1 MIRWALASPGL
12 IALGLFVVAIVYTGI
27 LSLYYYKLAAG
38 APKFVGAENYAELLA
53 DPTFSKALVV
63 TALFVASAALLETGL
78 GVALAYGLMW
88 TKRRELFTALLAIPL
103 LVPSVAYV
111 VFWRYV
117 MDFRRGAL
125 VPVVKAL
132 GFEMPNIL
140 GDPNLALWAI
150 VALDVLQMTPFVVL
164 IVLASLISV
173 NPEVISAAR
182 VDGARGT
189 SLAVRVVLPLAK
201 SALLAALF
209 LRLIDAFRIFVKVWL
224 LTRGGPGDSTTTLE
238 LYLYTRGIFPLDLG
252 LASAASVVLLA
263 VSMVA
268 IIPYLYIV
276 GRSWRV

>member
-38 APKFVGAENYAELLA
+38 APKFVGGENYAELLA

-164 IVLASLISV
+164 IVLAGLISV

-189 SLAVRVVLPLAK
+189 SLAVWVVLPLAK

>member
-12 IALGLFVVAIVYTGI
+12 IALGLFVVAIVYTGV

-38 APKFVGAENYAELLA
+38 TPKFVGAENYAELLA
-53 DPTFSKALVV
+53 DPTFSKALAV
-63 TALFVASAALLETGL
+63 TALFVVSAALLETGL

-164 IVLASLISV
+164 IVLAGLISV

-201 SALLAALF
+201 PAVLAAFF